1 MIRFL
6 KHSQIIFD
14 GKNPPLDNYRNIFAS
29 LSDTDTNTD
38 IFYRQKSI
46 GIRIDTNSFFGEEI
60 FSIDLISDL
69 WEENESLRKTVA
81 CLNVLQS

>member
-1 MIRFL
+1 ME
-6 KHSQIIFD
+6 
-14 GKNPPLDNYRNIFAS
+14 KNPPLDNYRNIFAS

-69 WEENESLRKTVA
+69 
-81 CLNVLQS
+81 